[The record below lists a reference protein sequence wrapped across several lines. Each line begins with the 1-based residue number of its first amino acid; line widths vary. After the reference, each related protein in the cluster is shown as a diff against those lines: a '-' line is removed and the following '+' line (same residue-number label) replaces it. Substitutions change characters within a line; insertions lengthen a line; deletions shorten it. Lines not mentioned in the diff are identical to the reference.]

1 MMNPFQLTNLLA
13 LSDGHVFGDRQ
24 QFVEPVDVCIDSR
37 KGAPRNLFVPL
48 IGERTDGHLHIE
60 SALENGCCAALV
72 MRSWAEKH
80 LESVTGWVQ
89 RYGVLFFPVDDTL
102 KQLQKLAEEHRKKY
116 STLKVIGITG
126 SNGKTTTKEMIAS
139 ILSLH
144 KPTYKNPGNLN
155 SEIGLPLTVLR
166 MKGNYDYAVLEMGIN
181 HIGEMDILKAV
192 ARPDLAVITNIGRA
206 HIGHLGSQRK
216 IAEEKRKIFSG
227 FGPENAAFLYENEGF
242 MSVLTE
248 HLRGTLY
255 SFGERSEEGLL
266 NIADKGLEGYEL
278 EYADYTIAVPLPG
291 KHNLQNALAAIKV
304 ARYLGVPVSCIQEG
318 MAGMTASFGRSQIL
332 KGSITVVQDC
342 YNANPD
348 SVLASVRM
356 VSSMP
361 TVGRRVLVLGDMLEL
376 GEESPGA
383 HASLA
388 DSLERVEAERI
399 FLFGSE
405 MKAAFEALKRQGRA
419 VFHTTDFQELKTAVM
434 EYVAA
439 GDLVLLKGSRGMEL
453 ERLTDGLTGYKA
465 PK

>member
-1 MMNPFQLTNLLA
+1 MMNPFQLSKLLA
-13 LSDGHVFGDRQ
+13 LSGGHVFGDRQ

-37 KGAPRNLFVPL
+37 KGTAKSLFVPL
-48 IGERTDGHLHIE
+48 EGERTDGHLHIE
-60 SALENGCCAALV
+60 SALENGCSAALV
-72 MRSWAEKH
+72 LRSWAEKH
-80 LESVTGWVQ
+80 LESIADWAQ

-102 KQLQKLAEEHRKKY
+102 KQLQKLAEEHRKCY
-116 STLKVIGITG
+116 PSLTVIGITG
-126 SNGKTTTKEMIAS
+126 SNGKTTTKEMVSS
-139 ILSLH
+139 ILNLY

-166 MKGNYDYAVLEMGIN
+166 MKGSYDYAVLEMGIN
-181 HIGEMDILKAV
+181 HIGEMDVLKTI

-227 FGPENAAFLYENEGF
+227 FGPGNAAFLYENEGF

-248 HLRGTLY
+248 HLQGPLY
-255 SFGERSEEGLL
+255 NFGERSEEGLL
-266 NIADKGLEGYEL
+266 DVVDMGLDGYEL

-291 KHNLQNALAAIKV
+291 KHNLQNALAAIGV

-318 MAGMTASFGRSQIL
+318 LAGMTASFGRSEIL
-332 KGSITVVQDC
+332 KGVVTVVQDC

-361 TVGRRVLVLGDMLEL
+361 TGGRRILVLGDMLEL

-388 DSLERVEAERI
+388 DWLDRVEAERI
-399 FLFGSE
+399 FLFGPE
-405 MKAAFEALKRQGRA
+405 MKAAFNAMSHRGSA

-434 EYVAA
+434 DYIAA

-453 ERLTDGLTGYKA
+453 ERLTDGLTGYRA
-465 PK
+465 P